1 MNGTFLCSRRILW
14 PVLYTGR
21 WWTCVQDAF
30 VWHRFVTPVVTI
42 NCLNSFVWP
51 PGYSVD
57 SHIKFYGN
65 SSKIVWIMTILVSHC
80 MVPTSVLYTGRVCKL
95 CVNLFKM
102 HNHGWA
108 TFFAKF
114 SLKHFG
120 DQVRKRID
128 RPLTSGVE
136 KK

>member
-1 MNGTFLCSRRILW
+1 
-14 PVLYTGR
+14 
-21 WWTCVQDAF
+21 
-30 VWHRFVTPVVTI
+30 
-42 NCLNSFVWP
+42 
-51 PGYSVD
+51 
-57 SHIKFYGN
+57 
-65 SSKIVWIMTILVSHC
+65 MTILVSHC
-80 MVPTSVLYTGRVCKL
+80 VIPTSVLYTGRVCKL

-102 HNHGWA
+102 HNHEWA

-136 KK
+136 RK